1 MSETWKKNTKRRFI
15 DSLKIRAIIVIISFG
30 FFGLILALNYLTTG
44 DIKGDKILKKEN
56 IEFGFD
62 LDSFKVQK
70 DTIRFGDS
78 FGEIMLRNKLSYSQ
92 IYNIVQSIKDSFDVR
107 WLTAGKPYTILSSKD
122 SLANPQYF
130 IYQPNRLN
138 YVVIDFSNFDS
149 ISAYNKKKPFK
160 IVKKTTSGII
170 DSSLSETMDENGLPW
185 ELINQ
190 LSDIYAWTIDFTRI
204 QKGDR
209 FKIIYNER
217 YIEDTLL
224 VGIKS
229 IDAAFFSHN
238 GEELFAYNF
247 VIDSMKKT
255 PEFYDQ
261 NGNSLQR
268 TFLKSPVRFSN
279 ISSRYNLKR
288 RIAYYG
294 NKVRPHKGTDFAAP
308 TGTPIMATADGRVEK
323 SAYTRANGY
332 YVKIKHNDT
341 YSTQYLHMQKN
352 GRVKKGQYVKQGDI
366 IGRIG
371 MTGNTSGPHVCYRFW
386 KNNRQVDP
394 FKQKLPPGK
403 PVPSELK
410 ANFEIYKLPLEESLN
425 QITFN

>member
-1 MSETWKKNTKRRFI
+1 MKRLIKLIF
-15 DSLKIRAIIVIISFG
+15 LALTLTAIIFSFYYLYN
-30 FFGLILALNYLTTG
+30 FIYSKKFNYET
-44 DIKGDKILKKEN
+44 IVEQKQH
-56 IEFGFD
+56 IEFGFN
-62 LDSFKVQK
+62 LENFKVQR

-107 WLTAGKPYTILSSKD
+107 WLTTGKPYTILSSKD
-122 SLANPQYF
+122 SLANPKYF

-149 ISAYNKKKPFK
+149 ISAYNQKKPFK
-160 IVKKTTSGII
+160 IVKKTTSGTIN
-170 DSSLSETMDENGLPW
+170 SSLSETMDENGLPW

-229 IDAAFFSHN
+229 IDAAYFLHD

-247 VIDSMKKT
+247 VIDSMKRT
-255 PEFYDQ
+255 PEFFDQ

-288 RIAYYG
+288 KIAYYG

-323 SAYTRANGY
+323 SSYTRANGY
-332 YVKIKHNDT
+332 YVKIKHNNT

-366 IGRIG
+366 IGKIG

-386 KNNRQVDP
+386 RNNRQVDP

>member
-1 MSETWKKNTKRRFI
+1 MKKFI
-15 DSLKIRAIIVIISFG
+15 KILIVTSILTAIIFTTYYLISWIYNKNFDVEV
-30 FFGLILALNYLTTG
+30 FV
-44 DIKGDKILKKEN
+44 KEKEN
-56 IEFGFD
+56 IEFGFN
-62 LDSFKVQK
+62 LDNYKVDR
-70 DTIRFGDS
+70 DTIKFGDS

-107 WLTAGKPYTILSSKD
+107 WLTAGKSYVILSSKD
-122 SLANPQYF
+122 SLPNPQYF
-130 IYQPNRLN
+130 IYQPNLLN

-149 ISAYNKKKPFK
+149 ITAYNEKKSFK
-160 IVKKTTSGII
+160 IVKKSTSGII
-170 DSSLSETMDENGLPW
+170 NNSLSETMDQNGLPW

-209 FKIIYNER
+209 FKIVYNER
-217 YIEDTLL
+217 YIEDTIL

-229 IDAAFFSHN
+229 IDAAYFQHN
-238 GEELFAYNF
+238 GEELYAYNF
-247 VIDSMKKT
+247 VVDSFKKT
-255 PEFYDQ
+255 PEFFDQ
-261 NGNSLQR
+261 NGSSLQR
-268 TFLKSPVRFSN
+268 TFLKSPLRFSN

-308 TGTPIMATADGRVEK
+308 TGTPIMATADGKVIK
-323 SAYTRANGY
+323 SSYTRGNGY
-332 YVKIKHNDT
+332 YVKIQHNNK
-341 YSTQYLHMQKN
+341 YATQYLHMQKK
-352 GRVKKGQYVKQGDI
+352 GRVKQGQYVKQGEV

-386 KNNRQVDP
+386 KNGKQVDP

-403 PVPSELK
+403 PVPKELK
-410 ANFEIYKLPLEESLN
+410 ANFDIYKIPLEESLN
-425 QITFN
+425 QIIFE

>member
-1 MSETWKKNTKRRFI
+1 MSETWKHNTEKRFF
-15 DSLKIRAIIVIISFG
+15 DSIKTRAIILLITFG

-44 DIKGDKILKKEN
+44 DIKGDKTPKKEN
-56 IEFGFD
+56 IEFGFN
-62 LDSFKVQK
+62 LDNYRVDR
-70 DTIRFGDS
+70 DTIQFGDS
-78 FGEIMLRNKLSYSQ
+78 FGEIMLRNKMSYSQ

-107 WLTAGKPYTILSSKD
+107 WLTAGKPYTILSTKD
-122 SLANPQYF
+122 STAIPQYF
-130 IYQPNRLN
+130 IYQPNLLN

-149 ISAYNKKKPFK
+149 ISAYNQKKPFK
-160 IVKKTTSGII
+160 IVNKTTSGVIT
-170 DSSLSETMDENGLPW
+170 SSLSETMDENGLPW

-190 LSDIYAWTIDFTRI
+190 LSDVYAWTIDFTRI
-204 QKGDR
+204 QKGDS

-217 YIEDTLL
+217 YIEDTIL
-224 VGIKS
+224 VGIKN
-229 IDAAFFSHN
+229 IDAAYFKHN
-238 GEELFAYNF
+238 GEELFAFNF
-247 VIDSMKKT
+247 LTDSLKKT
-255 PEFYDQ
+255 SEFYDQ
-261 NGNSLQR
+261 NGNSLER

-352 GRVKKGQYVKQGDI
+352 GRVKKGQYVKQGDV
-366 IGRIG
+366 IGIIG

-394 FKQKLPPGK
+394 FKQKLPAGK

-410 ANFEIYKLPLEESLN
+410 VNFEIYKVPLEETLN
-425 QITFN
+425 QINFE

>member
-1 MSETWKKNTKRRFI
+1 MKKFI
-15 DSLKIRAIIVIISFG
+15 KILVVTSILTAIIFTTYYMISWIYNKNFDVEV
-30 FFGLILALNYLTTG
+30 FV
-44 DIKGDKILKKEN
+44 KEKEN
-56 IEFGFD
+56 IEFGFN
-62 LDSFKVQK
+62 LDNYKVDR
-70 DTIRFGDS
+70 DTIKFGDS

-107 WLTAGKPYTILSSKD
+107 WLTAGKPYVILSSKD
-122 SLANPQYF
+122 SLPNPQYF
-130 IYQPNRLN
+130 IYQPNLLN

-149 ISAYNKKKPFK
+149 ITAYNQKKPFK
-160 IVKKTTSGII
+160 IVKKSTSGII
-170 DSSLSETMDENGLPW
+170 NNSLSETMDQNGLPW

-209 FKIIYNER
+209 FKIVYNER
-217 YIEDTLL
+217 YIEDTIL

-229 IDAAFFSHN
+229 IDAAYFQHN
-238 GEELFAYNF
+238 GEELYAYNF
-247 VIDSMKKT
+247 VVDSLKKT
-255 PEFYDQ
+255 PEFFDQ
-261 NGNSLQR
+261 NGSSLQR
-268 TFLKSPVRFSN
+268 TFLKSPLRFSN

-308 TGTPIMATADGRVEK
+308 TGTPIMATADGKVIK
-323 SAYTRANGY
+323 SSYTRGNGY
-332 YVKIKHNDT
+332 YVKIQHNNK
-341 YSTQYLHMQKN
+341 YATQYLHMQKK
-352 GRVKKGQYVKQGDI
+352 GRVKQGQYVKQGEV

-386 KNNRQVDP
+386 KNGKQVDP

-403 PVPSELK
+403 PVPKELK
-410 ANFEIYKLPLEESLN
+410 ANFDIYKIPLEESLN
-425 QITFN
+425 QIIFE

>member
-1 MSETWKKNTKRRFI
+1 MKRLFRILFL
-15 DSLKIRAIIVIISFG
+15 SLILTG
-30 FFGLILALNYLTTG
+30 FFYSIYYLFGLFSDSSNEEFFIE
-44 DIKGDKILKKEN
+44 KKDN
-56 IEFGFD
+56 IEFGFN
-62 LDSFKVQK
+62 LDNYRVDR
-70 DTIRFGDS
+70 DTIQFGDS
-78 FGEIMLRNKLSYSQ
+78 FGEIMLRNKMSYSQ

-107 WLTAGKPYTILSSKD
+107 WLTAGKPYTILSTKD
-122 SLANPQYF
+122 STAIPQYF
-130 IYQPNRLN
+130 IYQPNLLN

-149 ISAYNKKKPFK
+149 ISAYNQKKPFK
-160 IVKKTTSGII
+160 IVNKTTSGVIT
-170 DSSLSETMDENGLPW
+170 SSLSETMDENGLPW

-190 LSDIYAWTIDFTRI
+190 LSDVYAWTIDFTRI
-204 QKGDR
+204 QKGDS

-217 YIEDTLL
+217 YIEDTIL
-224 VGIKS
+224 VGIKN
-229 IDAAFFSHN
+229 IDAAYFNHN
-238 GEELFAYNF
+238 GEELFAFNF
-247 VIDSMKKT
+247 VTDSLKKT
-255 PEFYDQ
+255 SEFYDQ
-261 NGNSLQR
+261 NGNSLER
-268 TFLKSPVRFSN
+268 TFLKSPLRFSN

-352 GRVKKGQYVKQGDI
+352 GRVKKGQYVKQGDV

-394 FKQKLPPGK
+394 FKQKLPVGK

-410 ANFEIYKLPLEESLN
+410 VNFEIYKVPLEETLN
-425 QITFN
+425 QINFE